1 MKDDL
6 MQHTTPQYRA
16 PEMIDLT
23 KGFPI
28 DDKLDI
34 WALGI
39 FCTNCA
45 TTPHRL
51 SCPTSQAC
59 KIWKELY

>member
-1 MKDDL
+1 
-6 MQHTTPQYRA
+6 
-16 PEMIDLT
+16 MIDLS

-39 FCTNCA
+39 FLYKLCYYDPFERPNQSSLQELEHTILNCSETFA
-45 TTPHRL
+45 F
-51 SCPTSQAC
+51 
-59 KIWKELY
+59 

>member
-16 PEMIDLT
+16 PEMIDLS

-39 FCTNCA
+39 F
-45 TTPHRL
+45 
-51 SCPTSQAC
+51 
-59 KIWKELY
+59 LYKLCYYDPL